1 MKDYLFGHNKY
12 LKYDTPLIIE
22 NDGEKNKNVK
32 DEKNMKEK
40 NIVRVIQEIR
50 KNLKSNILYKKD
62 NKNAIFSEPIY
73 NLFPVKCIKE
83 KKVELISYV
92 SRLTNEE
99 DVLSCLKKIYDIISC
114 MYAKNLVIKEEFLDD
129 LLSVL
134 MELCRQVSV
143 MSLQRGVVLKQ
154 LFNYNI
160 MLLIHYHKLVNGN
173 TLRRYFRL
181 TLLCSFFHRPP
192 FLTLTTSTLS
202 AKSTTSSLTFNL
214 KKQAKQDDTLE
225 KLREEIEEKRNAIN
239 SLKNEIVETEEM
251 IENERLKAERELS
264 EVKIIYQNKIEK
276 LKKNNQRKRD
286 DFTRILQL

>member
-22 NDGEKNKNVK
+22 NEGEKNKNVK

-62 NKNAIFSEPIY
+62 NKNGIFSEPIY

-99 DVLSCLKKIYDIISC
+99 DILSCLKKIYEIISS

-143 MSLQRGVVLKQ
+143 MSLQRGLVLKQ

-160 MLLIHYHKLVNGN
+160 MLLIHYHKLV
-173 TLRRYFRL
+173 
-181 TLLCSFFHRPP
+181 
-192 FLTLTTSTLS
+192 
-202 AKSTTSSLTFNL
+202 KSSLTFNL
-214 KKQAKQDDTLE
+214 KKQARQDDTLE
-225 KLREEIEEKRNAIN
+225 KLRDEIEEKRNAIK

-251 IENERLKAERELS
+251 IENERLKAEQELS